1 MARELRD
8 AVQYAW
14 RDGLLYSDH
23 RLDWGLTMSQYEL
36 KIHRWGRISGILAII
51 VFASYP
57 LLLSIYFN
65 AWPYLDALGKGLLG
79 VVPVFY
85 TVGIIE
91 AFTYAPMLGAGG
103 SYLSFV
109 TGNIT
114 NLKAPCA
121 INAMKVAKVEP
132 GTPEGDVI
140 STLAIGISSIVT
152 TVILFLGMILLNSL
166 RPILESPT
174 LAPAFANI
182 LPALFGGLAVVFIS
196 RNWKI
201 AIGPMIFM
209 LVLFVVQPGL
219 ANAVSL
225 LVPVGAILAITLA
238 RILYKKG
245 KL

>member
-1 MARELRD
+1 
-8 AVQYAW
+8 
-14 RDGLLYSDH
+14 
-23 RLDWGLTMSQYEL
+23 MSMYEE
-36 KIHRWGRISGILAII
+36 KIHRWGRISGILAM
-51 VFASYP
+51 VMFAAYP

-65 AWPYLDALGKGLLG
+65 AWPYLGALGKGLLG

-85 TVGIIE
+85 TVGVIE
-91 AFTYAPMLGAGG
+91 AFTYGPMLGAGG

-132 GTPEGDVI
+132 GTPEGEVI

-152 TVILFLGMILLNSL
+152 TLILFLGMVLLSQL
-166 RPILESPT
+166 APILESPV

-201 AIGPMIFM
+201 ALGPMLFM
-209 LVLFVVQPGL
+209 LALFLVQPGL
-219 ANAVSL
+219 ASAVSL
-225 LVPVGAILAITLA
+225 LVPVGALIAIGLS

-245 KL
+245 RL

>member
-1 MARELRD
+1 
-8 AVQYAW
+8 
-14 RDGLLYSDH
+14 
-23 RLDWGLTMSQYEL
+23 MSQYE
-36 KIHRWGRISGILAII
+36 KNIHRWGRVSGVLAFIM
-51 VFASYP
+51 FTAYP

-65 AWPYLDALGKGLLG
+65 AWPYLDALAKGLLG
-79 VVPVFY
+79 VVPIFY
-85 TVGIIE
+85 TVGVIE
-91 AFTYAPMLGAGG
+91 AFTYGPMLGAGG

-132 GTPEGDVI
+132 GTAEGEAI
-140 STLAIGISSIVT
+140 STLAIGVSSIVT
-152 TVILFLGMILLNSL
+152 TIILFLGMLLLSSL
-166 RPILESPT
+166 APILESPL

-182 LPALFGGLAVVFIS
+182 LPALFGGLAVVFVS

-201 AIGPMIFM
+201 AVGPMVLM
-209 LVLFVVQPGL
+209 LVLFIVQPGL
-219 ANAVSL
+219 AGAVSL
-225 LVPVGAILAITLA
+225 LVPVGAVFAIVLS

>member
-1 MARELRD
+1 
-8 AVQYAW
+8 
-14 RDGLLYSDH
+14 
-23 RLDWGLTMSQYEL
+23 MSHYEQ
-36 KIHRWGRISGILAII
+36 KIHRWGRISGLLAILM
-51 VFASYP
+51 FTLYP
-57 LLLSIYFN
+57 LLLSIYFK
-65 AWPYLDALGKGLLG
+65 AWPYLGALGKGLLG

-85 TVGIIE
+85 TIGIIE
-91 AFTYAPMLGAGG
+91 AFTYGPMLGAGG

-132 GTPEGDVI
+132 GTAEGEVI

-152 TVILFLGMILLNSL
+152 TIILFLGMLLLSNLS
-166 RPILESPT
+166 PVLESPL

-201 AIGPMIFM
+201 ALGPMLFM
-209 LVLFVVQPGL
+209 LVLFLVQPGL
-219 ANAVSL
+219 AEAVSL
-225 LVPVGAILAITLA
+225 LVPVGAVIALVLS
-238 RILYKKG
+238 RILYKRG
-245 KL
+245 RL

>member
-1 MARELRD
+1 
-8 AVQYAW
+8 
-14 RDGLLYSDH
+14 
-23 RLDWGLTMSQYEL
+23 MSMYDE
-36 KIHRWGRISGILAII
+36 KIHRWGRISGILAMIM
-51 VFASYP
+51 FAAYP
-57 LLLSIYFN
+57 LLLSIYVK
-65 AWPYLDALGKGLLG
+65 AWPYLGAMGKGLLG

-91 AFTYAPMLGAGG
+91 AFTYGPMLGAGG

-132 GTPEGDVI
+132 GTPEGEVI

-152 TVILFLGMILLNSL
+152 TFILFLGMILLSRL
-166 RPILESPT
+166 APILESPV

-201 AIGPMIFM
+201 ALGPMIFM
-209 LVLFVVQPGL
+209 LVLFLVQPSL
-219 ANAVSL
+219 ASAVSL
-225 LVPVGAILAITLA
+225 LVPVGALIAISLS